1 MGSSCEDSFVAT
13 IFLFTT
19 YQNNMKAITCLMK
32 ETEVP
37 YFHNF
42 SLFFLFIKNF
52 SLRLLLLFICIIAIS
67 GFASAQNDAY
77 TYYFDGDGDGYGKT
91 NSPITSSSPT
101 PAAGYAKLDGDCN
114 DGNAS
119 INPGA
124 TEICG
129 DGIDNNCDGQID
141 EGCTVSYTYYFD
153 GDGDGYGK
161 TNSPI
166 TSSSPTPPAGYAKL
180 DGDCNDGNAS
190 VNPGATE
197 ICGDGIDNN
206 CDGQIDEGC
215 TVSYTYYF
223 DGDGDGYGKTNS
235 PITSSSPTPPSGYAK
250 LDGDCNDG
258 NASVNP
264 GATEICDGIDNNC
277 DGKSGT
283 ITFTAGST
291 KQNISISIIG
301 DKTVEPDE
309 MFKVNLSNAVNA
321 SIVKGIGTGTILND
335 DGVTAISSASLQINN
350 NTSERSVKISP
361 NPVSSILRVDL
372 SGYTG
377 NVTMQLVSLQGKT
390 LKQEKM
396 QAGVLK
402 YMQQQMN
409 VTGIASGTYFLTVI
423 DEKGSRQ
430 TEKVIIAR

>member
-67 GFASAQNDAY
+67 GFASAQNDTY

-197 ICGDGIDNN
+197 ICDGIDNN
-206 CDGQIDEGC
+206 CDGRIDEGC
-215 TVSYTYYF
+215 LPVTISIADVSMNEGNKGKSNMMFAVTLNKAFNKKVTVRF
-223 DGDGDGYGKTNS
+223 
-235 PITSSSPTPPSGYAK
+235 
-250 LDGDCNDG
+250 
-258 NASVNP
+258 
-264 GATEICDGIDNNC
+264 ATQNGTATAGSDYDA
-277 DGKSGT
+277 KSGT

-430 TEKVIIAR
+430 TETAIIAR

>member
-67 GFASAQNDAY
+67 GFASAQND
-77 TYYFDGDGDGYGKT
+77 T
-91 NSPITSSSPT
+91 
-101 PAAGYAKLDGDCN
+101 
-114 DGNAS
+114 
-119 INPGA
+119 
-124 TEICG
+124 
-129 DGIDNNCDGQID
+129 
-141 EGCTVSYTYYFD
+141 
-153 GDGDGYGK
+153 
-161 TNSPI
+161 
-166 TSSSPTPPAGYAKL
+166 
-180 DGDCNDGNAS
+180 
-190 VNPGATE
+190 
-197 ICGDGIDNN
+197 
-206 CDGQIDEGC
+206 
-215 TVSYTYYF
+215 YTYYF

-277 DGKSGT
+277 DGRIDEGCLPVTISIADVSMNEGNKGKSNMMFAVTLNKAFNKKVTVRFTTQNGTATAGSDYDAKSGT

-321 SIVKGIGTGTILND
+321 SIVKGTGTGTILND
-335 DGVTAISSASLQINN
+335 DGVTAMSSASLQINN

-377 NVTMQLVSLQGKT
+377 NVTMQLVSLQGKP

-396 QAGVLK
+396 QTGTLK
-402 YMQQQMN
+402 HAQLQMN
-409 VTGIASGTYFLTVI
+409 VTGIASGTYFLVVI
-423 DEKGSRQ
+423 DEKGNRQ